1 MSKKKKD
8 TEDLYSFDI
17 FANDGK
23 NPKNNKP
30 QKKKS
35 TEIDIFSDNVQI
47 KSPIIQQ
54 SINNSKKTLSKHNLP
69 SLDIDLGVDS
79 SIQPNPSTKNAP
91 NSNRLKNKV
100 EHTTEMKTKYTPNLT
115 KAPSKEFLDP
125 LGKDKEKD
133 FTDIFE
139 PNLFSQIQNKTNKPS
154 SKNTTPQQI
163 PKNSQQVNILPPLD
177 DNKTTDI
184 VLDDNNSS
192 DDDFSS
198 DEDNNNIID
207 LPSQFNPSFENNN
220 NGNFDKL
227 QIELLKREKLIAEL
241 KLSSKESEAKLQQ
254 QKSNNMEL
262 RSFLNEEKQKNKFLE
277 NQLYNLNKKMEE
289 NKKKEKEETEMLEK
303 MVQNIEQNLTAANL
317 RAQTAENNVIV
328 LKQKLKKFQ
337 ELQELLGFDEE
348 NESSQMVDKIHK
360 SMKNHKGR
368 YAQIKETANNAS
380 QELNKI
386 SSQAIIHIKKLFE
399 SSLTL
404 SKVAQ
409 LLDNIDKISEVKDDY

>member
-1 MSKKKKD
+1 
-8 TEDLYSFDI
+8 
-17 FANDGK
+17 
-23 NPKNNKP
+23 
-30 QKKKS
+30 
-35 TEIDIFSDNVQI
+35 
-47 KSPIIQQ
+47 
-54 SINNSKKTLSKHNLP
+54 
-69 SLDIDLGVDS
+69 
-79 SIQPNPSTKNAP
+79 
-91 NSNRLKNKV
+91 
-100 EHTTEMKTKYTPNLT
+100 
-115 KAPSKEFLDP
+115 
-125 LGKDKEKD
+125 
-133 FTDIFE
+133 
-139 PNLFSQIQNKTNKPS
+139 
-154 SKNTTPQQI
+154 
-163 PKNSQQVNILPPLD
+163 
-177 DNKTTDI
+177 
-184 VLDDNNSS
+184 
-192 DDDFSS
+192 
-198 DEDNNNIID
+198 
-207 LPSQFNPSFENNN
+207 
-220 NGNFDKL
+220 
-227 QIELLKREKLIAEL
+227 
-241 KLSSKESEAKLQQ
+241 
-254 QKSNNMEL
+254 
-262 RSFLNEEKQKNKFLE
+262 
-277 NQLYNLNKKMEE
+277 MEE